1 MAPPHRNARSLTSAR
16 RPVAVAV
23 ERPLLWGVRIGLAL
37 VLLMPLVVTNT
48 TYFPFVVGKALY
60 ARTLIEVLVCLWTGL
75 VLLHP
80 SYRPPRSMIVLLLA
94 AGLIAHA
101 LSSCLGVSP
110 TRSVWSTYQRMQ
122 GLVDAVHWFAF
133 LVIAASVLRNVADAR
148 ALLLA
153 SLGVG
158 FVVAC
163 IAIVGYFG
171 VDVPPYEIKERDAP
185 RIGSVL
191 GNATYLGAYAAIN
204 AILSMGFLA
213 RSFAAGGRGSVRR
226 SLREGDAP
234 ATPTRTAAREWALRV
249 FLFATVLG
257 SLLALVASGSVAAH
271 VAVAGGLAF
280 LLVGAYFVRSKAL
293 RRLALAVGLL
303 GGAGVAAVSVV
314 FFFPEAFPAITEGSF
329 KHPLMQR
336 LADAD
341 MRHSSFVKR
350 RLAWHAGLAGFAER
364 PLIGWG
370 PENYLVVFG
379 RHATGIGRYT
389 ELHDRAHNKI
399 VEEAATKG
407 LLGVVCYL
415 ALWLFAFPALSRA
428 ARNGAP
434 GERVLV
440 LFVGAALA
448 AYFLQQQALF
458 ETSTLTLQLM
468 LLFAFVVTQERAHGH
483 AFAHRLTWLRNV
495 MPKRSANRTLRRV
508 ARVTFGCA
516 MVGLAAAGAT
526 TNHAILKAA
535 LSLEG
540 MGPVRATPARPMA
553 YLEQALDDFPP
564 MANSAR
570 VKLLAELGRVWPK
583 LRVRRGA
590 EAKRL
595 LARAEREAALA
606 LAVEPENWLFPTLL
620 ARVFCVAAQTEPG
633 YAPRAAAKRAKA
645 LALAPGLDSFLPG
658 NMTLRDECR
667 GDPAPARPPTN

>member
-1 MAPPHRNARSLTSAR
+1 MASSRRNARSPTSAR

-23 ERPLLWGVRIGLAL
+23 ERPLLWSVRIGLAL
-37 VLLMPLVVTNT
+37 VLLMPFVVANT

-80 SYRPPRSMIVLLLA
+80 SYRPPRSMVVLLLA
-94 AGLIAHA
+94 AGLIVHA
-101 LSSCLGVSP
+101 LSSCFGVSP
-110 TRSVWSTYQRMQ
+110 TRSVWSTYQRME

-133 LVIAASVLRNVADAR
+133 LVIAASVLRSVADAR

-158 FVVAC
+158 LVVAC
-163 IAIVGYFG
+163 IAVVGYFG
-171 VDVPPYEIKERDAP
+171 VDVPPYEIEERDAP

-204 AILSMGFLA
+204 ALLAMGFLA
-213 RSFAAGGRGSVRR
+213 RSFVAGGRASVRR
-226 SLREGDAP
+226 SPQEGAAP
-234 ATPTRTAAREWALRV
+234 VTPARPAAREWALRG
-249 FLFATVLG
+249 FLLATVLA

-271 VAVAGGLAF
+271 VAVGGGLAF
-280 LLVGAYFVRSKAL
+280 LLVGAYFVGSKAL
-293 RRLALAVGLL
+293 RRLALALGLL
-303 GGAGVAAVSVV
+303 GGAGVAAVSAV
-314 FFFPEAFPAITEGSF
+314 FFFPKAFPAITEGSF
-329 KHPLMQR
+329 KHPVVQR
-336 LADAD
+336 LADANV
-341 MRHSSFVKR
+341 RHSSFVKR
-350 RLAWHAGLAGFAER
+350 RLAWRAGLAGFAER
-364 PLIGWG
+364 PLLGWG

-379 RHATGIGRYT
+379 RYATGIGRYT

-415 ALWLFAFPALSRA
+415 ALWLFALHALGRA

-468 LLFAFVVTQERAHGH
+468 LLFAFVVAQERAHGH
-483 AFAHRLTWLRNV
+483 AFAHRPTWWRNV
-495 MPKRSANRTLRRV
+495 LPKCSANRTLQRL
-508 ARVTFGCA
+508 AQVTFGCA
-516 MVGLAAAGAT
+516 MLGLAAAGAT
-526 TNHAILKAA
+526 TNYAILKAA

-540 MGPVRATPARPMA
+540 MGPVRGTPARPMA
-553 YLEQALDDFPP
+553 YLEQALDDFHP

-595 LARAEREAALA
+595 LALAEREAALA
-606 LAVEPENWLFPTLL
+606 LTAEPENWLFPVLL

-633 YAPRAAAKRAKA
+633 YAPRAAAERAKA
-645 LALAPGLDSFLPG
+645 LALSPGLDSFLPG

-667 GDPAPARPPTN
+667 GDHPVAPSPD